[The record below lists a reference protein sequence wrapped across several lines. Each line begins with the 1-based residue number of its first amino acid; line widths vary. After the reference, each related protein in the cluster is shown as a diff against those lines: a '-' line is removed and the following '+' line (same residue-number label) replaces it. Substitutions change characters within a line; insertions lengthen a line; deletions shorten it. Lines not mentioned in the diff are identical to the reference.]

1 MKKYNLSRKFT
12 GHIPEFFICSFLKTC
27 RWVFSAFGCD
37 RWNGTF
43 ETLLPFFMLIQ
54 LVIAFA
60 WAFVRNFR
68 NSFPF
73 ITSFV
78 LCFVWP
84 CSFVSHLVWT
94 FLLWQENRR
103 TISWKFHHHRLW
115 SIDSLGW
122 TLWNLYF
129 RRPVY
134 SVRTS
139 LSMWQKCRFSFLFS
153 LMSYK

>member
-1 MKKYNLSRKFT
+1 MCYSYKTYERIEINEKIQFINKVHLEIFQS
-12 GHIPEFFICSFLKTC
+12 FFICSFLKTC

-37 RWNGTF
+37 HWNGTF
-43 ETLLPFFMLIQ
+43 ARLLPFFLLIQ

-60 WAFVRNFR
+60 WAFVRNFQ

-73 ITSFV
+73 IKSFV

-84 CSFVSHLVWT
+84 CSFVFHLVWT

-122 TLWNLYF
+122 I
-129 RRPVY
+129 
-134 SVRTS
+134 
-139 LSMWQKCRFSFLFS
+139 
-153 LMSYK
+153 